1 MASFPLRNMNLN
13 DLIVVLQTSMATC
26 VLISGVGLLVLS
38 MTNRLGRPLDRI
50 RALTVDL
57 KRAEGEHGRV
67 LLEEVDILYRRAKL
81 LQAAV
86 TFSVLSIFFVATII
100 LSLFVTATFG
110 AGLEGLIEVL
120 FSASLI
126 SLVVSLVLFVWDI
139 QLGLNSIKIEID
151 RWKPR

>member
-1 MASFPLRNMNLN
+1 MNIS
-13 DLIVVLQTSMATC
+13 DLLTVLQTSLAPC

-50 RALTVDL
+50 RALTGEIS
-57 KRAEGEHGRV
+57 KAEGDQKKV
-67 LLEEVDILYRRAKL
+67 LLEEIDILYRRARL

-100 LSLFVTATFG
+100 FSIFVTVMFG
-110 AGLEGLIEVL
+110 VGLEGLIVIQ

-126 SLVVSLVLFVWDI
+126 ALVASLVLFVWDI
-139 QLGLNSIKIEID
+139 QLGLNSIKLEIN
-151 RWKPR
+151 RWKPS

>member
-1 MASFPLRNMNLN
+1 M
-13 DLIVVLQTSMATC
+13 
-26 VLISGVGLLVLS
+26 LS

-50 RALTVDL
+50 RALTTDL
-57 KRAEGEHGRV
+57 EIAEGEQKRV
-67 LLEEVDILYRRAKL
+67 LLEEVDILYRRANL
-81 LQAAV
+81 LQTAV

-100 LSLFVTATFG
+100 FSLFVTATFG
-110 AGLEGLIEVL
+110 MGLEGLIEVL

-126 SLVVSLVLFVWDI
+126 SLVISLVLFVWDI

>member
-1 MASFPLRNMNLN
+1 MNIS
-13 DLIVVLQTSMATC
+13 DLIIVLQTSLAPT
-26 VLISGVGLLVLS
+26 VFISGVGLLVLS

-50 RALTVDL
+50 RALTAEL
-57 KRAEGEHGRV
+57 KSAEGEQKRV
-67 LLEEVDILYRRAKL
+67 LLEEVDILYQRARL

-110 AGLEGLIEVL
+110 ASLEVAIEIF
-120 FSASLI
+120 FSASLL
-126 SLVVSLVLFVWDI
+126 SLVVSLALFVWDI

>member
-1 MASFPLRNMNLN
+1 MDITA
-13 DLIVVLQTSMATC
+13 LIVVLQTSMAPC

-50 RALTVDL
+50 RALTTEL
-57 KRAEGEHGRV
+57 KQAEGEQKRV

-100 LSLFVTATFG
+100 LSLFITATFNV
-110 AGLEGLIEVL
+110 GLVEIIEVL

-126 SLVVSLVLFVWDI
+126 SLVTSLALFVWDI

>member
-1 MASFPLRNMNLN
+1 MNIS
-13 DLIVVLQTSMATC
+13 DLIVVLQTSLAPT
-26 VLISGVGLLVLS
+26 VFISGVGLLVLS

-50 RALTVDL
+50 RALTAEL
-57 KRAEGEHGRV
+57 KSAEGEQKRV
-67 LLEEVDILYRRAKL
+67 LLEEVDILYQRARL
-81 LQAAV
+81 LQVAV

-110 AGLEGLIEVL
+110 ASLEIVIEIL

-126 SLVVSLVLFVWDI
+126 SLVVSLAIFVWDI

>member
-1 MASFPLRNMNLN
+1 MRNMNIN
-13 DLIVVLQTSMATC
+13 DLIVVLQTSMAPC

-57 KRAEGEHGRV
+57 KHAEGEHRRV

-86 TFSVLSIFFVATII
+86 TFSVLSIFFVATMI
-100 LSLFVTATFG
+100 LSLFVTATFE

>member
-1 MASFPLRNMNLN
+1 MDIT
-13 DLIVVLQTSMATC
+13 DLIVVLQTSMAPC

-50 RALTVDL
+50 RALTSEL
-57 KRAEGEHGRV
+57 RLAEGEQKRV

-110 AGLEGLIEVL
+110 TSLEVLIEVL

-126 SLVVSLVLFVWDI
+126 SLVVSLALFVWDI

-151 RWKPR
+151 RWKP

>member
-1 MASFPLRNMNLN
+1 MNIS
-13 DLIVVLQTSMATC
+13 DLLTVLQTSLAPC

-50 RALTVDL
+50 RALTGEISKVDADQ
-57 KRAEGEHGRV
+57 KKV
-67 LLEEVDILYRRAKL
+67 LLEEIDILYRRARL

-100 LSLFVTATFG
+100 ISIFVTVMFG
-110 AGLEGLIEVL
+110 AGLEGLIVVQ

-126 SLVVSLVLFVWDI
+126 ALVVSLVLFVWDI

>member
-1 MASFPLRNMNLN
+1 MDIASLL
-13 DLIVVLQTSMATC
+13 VVLQTSLAPC
-26 VLISGVGLLVLS
+26 VFISGVGLLVLS

-50 RALTVDL
+50 RALTVEL
-57 KRAEGEHGRV
+57 RVTEGEHSRV

-86 TFSVLSIFFVATII
+86 TLAVLSIFFVAMII
-100 LSLFVTATFG
+100 LSLFITATFN
-110 AGLEGLIEVL
+110 AGLEVLIEIL

-126 SLVVSLVLFVWDI
+126 CLVLSLALFTWDI

>member
-1 MASFPLRNMNLN
+1 MNIN

-100 LSLFVTATFG
+100 LSLFVTATFV
-110 AGLEGLIEVL
+110 AGLEGLIGEEQLARKAALVESRL
-120 FSASLI
+120 KEGRLI
-126 SLVVSLVLFVWDI
+126 LYAFAP
-139 QLGLNSIKIEID
+139 QC
-151 RWKPR
+151 RR

>member
-1 MASFPLRNMNLN
+1 MAFLPRHMDIT
-13 DLIVVLQTSMATC
+13 DLIVILQTSMAPC

-50 RALTVDL
+50 RALTGEL
-57 KRAEGEHGRV
+57 KLAEGEQKRI

-81 LQAAV
+81 LQIAV

-110 AGLEGLIEVL
+110 AGLEGLIEVF

-126 SLVVSLVLFVWDI
+126 SLVVSLILFVWDI

>member
-1 MASFPLRNMNLN
+1 M
-13 DLIVVLQTSMATC
+13 DITTLIVVLQTSMAPC

-50 RALTVDL
+50 RALTTDL
-57 KRAEGEHGRV
+57 EIAEGEQKRV

-81 LQAAV
+81 LQTAV

-100 LSLFVTATFG
+100 FSLFVTATFG
-110 AGLEGLIEVL
+110 MGLEGLIEVL

-126 SLVVSLVLFVWDI
+126 SLVISLVLFVWDI

>member
-1 MASFPLRNMNLN
+1 MDIT
-13 DLIVVLQTSMATC
+13 DLIVVLQTSMAPC

-50 RALTVDL
+50 RALTSEL
-57 KRAEGEHGRV
+57 RLAEVEQKRV

-110 AGLEGLIEVL
+110 TSLEVLIEVL

-126 SLVVSLVLFVWDI
+126 SLVVSLALFVWDI

-151 RWKPR
+151 RWKP